1 MYSRV
6 DISIKGHLAHRAVI
20 LLSSQTIILRP
31 TFQLIC
37 LSSAMTSRPLNDEE
51 VLSEMN
57 KMVDFFLRFALL

>member
-31 TFQLIC
+31 TFQLI
-37 LSSAMTSRPLNDEE
+37 SSVMASRPLNDEE